1 MICTVDA
8 TAPNRADVTLGGVIT
23 TSRFL
28 AVVLKSSASL
38 PRPMLSQAGA
48 RRQDGR

>member
-8 TAPNRADVTLGGVIT
+8 TAPNRRTSFSAA

-38 PRPMLSQAGA
+38 PRPLLSQAGA
-48 RRQDGR
+48 QRQDGR